1 MAADFTCA
9 HGHRWGHDET
19 ATIADKVCPVCGGAA
34 QDSATFEENP
44 ATSTH
49 DSDTL
54 PPAAPPEFSVSHTK
68 VLSLESDPALLAIGP
83 AKIPGYE
90 ILAELGRGGM
100 GVVYKARQTGLKRI
114 VALKM
119 ILAGSHA
126 GPEDIARFR
135 IEAEAVAR
143 LRHPNIVQIYEIG
156 EASGVPFFSLE
167 FADSGSLKEALDGEP
182 QAPEKAA
189 AMVHILASAMQYAH
203 ENGIVHRDLKP
214 ANVLLVSGGV
224 VSGEWSSKTG
234 RISALGDMSA
244 RSALTT
250 HYSPLTDKNTKVTP
264 KITDFGLAKPLED
277 DSGLTKSGIILG
289 TPSYMA
295 PEQAEGNPAGPTADI
310 YALGA
315 ILYEMLTGRP
325 PFRANNR
332 LDTILQVIND
342 DPVPPRR
349 LQPKVAVDLETICL
363 KSLDKDARK
372 RYASAGAL
380 AEDLGRFLANEPI
393 QARPVGAVRRVV
405 KWARRRPAL
414 AALVGVSLLALLIL
428 AGVIENSA
436 LRLKQERDFALEQRR
451 IADQERDTATQAKD
465 EAERQRIRAE
475 ANFER
480 ARRAVDRMLTRVGD
494 EKLKNVPLL
503 EELQRELLED
513 ALEFNKQ
520 FLVDRGDD
528 PAVRAEVARAYYRA
542 AAIRAM
548 LGKHDQAAEAFRS
561 AINLQQRLAVEQPA
575 ETAFRKELAHSYEE
589 LALQLQ
595 EMRGFGEAEQCLK
608 EAQGLLETLVTE
620 FPTEEGCQR
629 ELAIVHNRK
638 GLLLPGTAR
647 WNEVEPEYRKALDL
661 LEPLA
666 TRHPQNALYRR
677 DLSWTLENFGMF
689 LAIKNRGDEAVR
701 TLRDAIERLE
711 LLAHDFPKEVEYR
724 QRLAKTIS
732 NLGAYFGEHGKPN
745 DAEKAFHRT
754 IEIEKG
760 LVHDFPRVPS
770 YRNSLALAYRNLSLV
785 LESSGKTGAGIE
797 PHRQA
802 LQLYEELATEVPSS
816 PDYQRA
822 LAEARDTL
830 GSLLS
835 QTGHKG
841 EAEGLHRGAI
851 SVMEKLAKEFPG
863 ERHYHS
869 ELGRELH
876 NLAELLRD
884 KNQLKEAR
892 TLIERAIE
900 HQDIAY
906 RMEPTRRNYPAFLRG
921 HMDELA
927 EILLRERAHAS
938 ASKTAEK
945 LSGRFPKTWEA
956 QYDAACIFSRCVP
969 LAESDEHLKDR
980 KGPEVAR
987 SYADRALRLL
997 WAAIPLGLSNADH
1010 MKKDPDLDPLRGRTD
1025 FQKLLAEVEQK
1036 QKAAKTAKK

>member
-1 MAADFTCA
+1 MAANLICA
-9 HGHRWGHDET
+9 HGHRWGHEDT
-19 ATIADKVCPVCGGAA
+19 AALPDRLCPVCGGEA

-44 ATSTH
+44 ATSAH

-54 PPAAPPEFSVSHTK
+54 PPTAPPQFSISHAK
-68 VLSLESDPALLAIGP
+68 VLSLECDSAPLPGGP
-83 AKIPGYE
+83 DGKIPGYE

-156 EASGVPFFSLE
+156 EANGVPFFSLD
-167 FADSGSLKEALDGEP
+167 FADSGSLKEALNGEP
-182 QAPEKAA
+182 LAPEKAA
-189 AMVHILASAMQYAH
+189 AMVHILASAVQYAH
-203 ENGIVHRDLKP
+203 ENGIIHRDLKP

-224 VSGEWSSKTG
+224 VSGEWSSKSG
-234 RISALGDMSA
+234 RSSALQDISA

-250 HYSPLTDKNTKVTP
+250 HPTEKNTPVTP

-295 PEQAEGNPAGPTADI
+295 PEQAEGNPAGPAADV

-315 ILYEMLTGRP
+315 ILYEMLAGRP

-349 LQPKVAVDLETICL
+349 LQPKVPVDLETICL
-363 KSLDKDARK
+363 KSLEKDARK

-380 AEDLGRFLANEPI
+380 AEDLRRFLAHEPI
-393 QARPVGAVRRVV
+393 QARPVGVVRRTV
-405 KWARRRPAL
+405 KWARRRPAV

-428 AGVIENSA
+428 AGVMENSA
-436 LRLKQERDFALEQRR
+436 LRLKQERDFALEQRG
-451 IADQERDTATQAKD
+451 IADQERDSANRAKD
-465 EAERQRIRAE
+465 EAERQRVRAE

-503 EELQRELLED
+503 EGLQRELLED

-528 PAVRAEVARAYYRA
+528 PAVRSEVARAYYRA

-548 LGKHDQAAEAFRS
+548 LGKHDQAAEALRS
-561 AINLQQRLAVEQPA
+561 AIHLQQQLAVEEP
-575 ETAFRKELAHSYEE
+575 TAPVVRKELALSYAA
-589 LALQLQ
+589 LGLQLQ
-595 EMRGFGEAEQCLK
+595 EMRAFGEAEQCLK
-608 EAQGLLETLVTE
+608 EAHGLLETLVGE
-620 FPTEEGCQR
+620 FPTEESYQR

-638 GLLLPGTAR
+638 ALLLPGTAR
-647 WNEVEPEYRKALDL
+647 WNEIEPEYRKALDL

-666 TRHPQNALYRR
+666 TRHPQDAMYRR

-701 TLRDAIERLE
+701 TLRDAIARLE
-711 LLAHDFPKEVEYR
+711 LLAHDFPKEMEYR
-724 QRLAKTIS
+724 QRLAKAVS
-732 NLGAYFGEHGKPN
+732 NLGAYFGEHGKPH
-745 DAEKAFHRT
+745 DAEKAFRRT

-760 LVHDFPRVPS
+760 LVRDFPRVPS
-770 YRNSLALAYRNLSLV
+770 YRNSLALAYSNLSLV
-785 LESSGKTGAGIE
+785 LETSGKTSSSIE
-797 PHRQA
+797 PRQQA
-802 LQLYEELATEVPSS
+802 LRLYEELAAEVPSN
-816 PDYQRA
+816 PDYRRA
-822 LAEARDTL
+822 LAETRNNM
-830 GSLLS
+830 GSLLLR
-835 QTGHKG
+835 TGQKPQ
-841 EAEGLHRGAI
+841 AEELYRGSI
-851 SVMEKLAKEFPG
+851 SVMEKLSAEFPG

-892 TLIERAIE
+892 AMIERAIE

-906 RMEPTRRNYPAFLRG
+906 RKEPTRRNYPAFLRG

-927 EILLRERAHAS
+927 EIFLRDRDHAS
-938 ASKTAEK
+938 ASKTAER
-945 LSGRFPKTWEA
+945 LSNRFPKTWEA
-956 QYDAACIFSRCVP
+956 QYDAACIFSRCAP
-969 LAESDEHLKDR
+969 LAKGDERLRDG
-980 KGPEVAR
+980 KGPEIAR
-987 SYADRALRLL
+987 SYADRAVSLLR
-997 WAAIPLGLSNADH
+997 AASPLGLSNADH
-1010 MKKDPDLDPLRGRTD
+1010 MKKDPDLDPLRGRAD
-1025 FQKLLAEVEQK
+1025 FQNLVAEVEKK
-1036 QKAAKTAKK
+1036 QEASKTAKK